1 MYHRIGSV
9 VPSIGKSPKFCQTY
23 FIDNQESQAATRCQI
38 VSGLRSDIVD
48 SISTDY
54 CTMTTTICANFFKVA
69 MEMFDQQKVPS
80 NIRVVINET
89 KDQLEST
96 PGGITV
102 PFVMR

>member
-1 MYHRIGSV
+1 
-9 VPSIGKSPKFCQTY
+9 
-23 FIDNQESQAATRCQI
+23 
-38 VSGLRSDIVD
+38 
-48 SISTDY
+48 
-54 CTMTTTICANFFKVA
+54 MTTTICANFFKVA